1 VESPKERRALLRA
14 DLAGF
19 AHRAFGE
26 LNPRAQL
33 ATNWH
38 YEAIAAKLAAVYH
51 VRLGRLIINQP
62 PGGPN
67 PLKSLRLGGH
77 GWKIGWKILFTH
89 RSGHPLSFDERPA
102 TGRQLVSSS
111 MFSDCIALWW

>member
-1 VESPKERRALLRA
+1 MESPKERRALLRA

-77 GWKIGWKILFTH
+77 GWKIGWKILFSYC
-89 RSGHPLSFDERPA
+89 SGHPSRVDGPLVI
-102 TGRQLVSSS
+102 GRQRVS
-111 MFSDCIALWW
+111 